1 MLDRDG
7 KIGIFLFIVA
17 GLLCNGAVR
26 LGIGKTHDP
35 GPGFF
40 PFLAGLIIAVL
51 SLILIISSF
60 QAKHKY
66 SLPVGPL
73 LTGRAVLTLGV
84 FLIPGFLVEKAG
96 FFVCTFFV
104 TIVLLWANG
113 IKKWYFLFF
122 VAILTCA
129 GIYLA
134 FNVLL
139 DVRLPLGIL
148 RLGGELKSSE
158 LWT

>member
-1 MLDRDG
+1 MQGRDG
-7 KIGIFLFIVA
+7 KIGVFLLIVSL
-17 GLLCNGAVR
+17 LLCYGALK

-40 PFLAGLIIAVL
+40 PFLAGLIIALL

-60 QAKHKY
+60 RAQPRYA
-66 SLPVGPL
+66 LPPGPL

-84 FLIPGFLVEKAG
+84 FLITGLLVEKAG
-96 FFVCTFFV
+96 FFICTFLV
-104 TIVLLWANG
+104 TMAILRINGVKKLPFLL
-113 IKKWYFLFF
+113 L
-122 VAILTCA
+122 VAILTSL
-129 GIYLA
+129 GIYLV

-148 RLGGELKSSE
+148 RGGGS
-158 LWT
+158 